1 MSKSFEEIFEE
12 TNSIPVVKEDYAKGY
27 ADGKQKAKTYII
39 GALERAYPS
48 TIWARTEHVIKLI
61 EDLDV

>member
-1 MSKSFEEIFEE
+1 MSEPENE
-12 TNSIPVVKEDYAKGY
+12 YAEGY
-27 ADGKQKAKTYII
+27 REGFIAGKQKAKEYII

-61 EDLDV
+61 QDLDL